1 MSPLRVE
8 PHERIEEV
16 FWVTL
21 PDAGRRL
28 ATLNLAPG
36 RSVYGEKLVSF
47 KGREYR
53 LWNPYRSKLAAV
65 IHRGLD
71 VAPVGRGGKVLYL
84 GAASGTTASHV
95 SDIIGLE
102 GRIYCVEFAQRS
114 MRELV
119 NNVVAHRS
127 NMIPILADAR
137 APETYRMTVE
147 HVDLTYCDIAQPE
160 QAKILADNSEL
171 FLKDG
176 GWALL
181 AIKASSIDVTKV
193 PSEVFQRETTLLGGR
208 GFVGL
213 RQFNLEPYDK
223 AHLMVVAQYSR
234 RGRRT

>member
-1 MSPLRVE
+1 MSPLRVV
-8 PHERIEEV
+8 PHERIEGG

-21 PDAGRRL
+21 PDGGRRL

-36 RSVYGEKLVSF
+36 WSVYGERLLSF
-47 KGREYR
+47 KNREYR
-53 LWNPYRSKLAAV
+53 LWDPYRSKLAAA
-65 IHRGLD
+65 IYRGLD
-71 VAPVGRGGKVLYL
+71 VAPIWRGGRVLYL
-84 GAASGTTASHV
+84 GAASGTTASHM

-102 GRIYCVEFAQRS
+102 GRIYCVEFAQRA

-119 NNVVAHRS
+119 NNVAAHRP

-147 HVDLTYCDIAQPE
+147 QADLVYCDIAQPE

-181 AIKASSIDVTKV
+181 AIKASSIDVTKA
-193 PSEVFQRETTLLGGR
+193 PSEVFQRETALLEGR
-208 GFVGL
+208 GFVRL
-213 RQFNLEPYDK
+213 MQFNLEPYDK
-223 AHLMVVAQYSR
+223 AHLMVVTQYSR
-234 RGRRT
+234 RGRKA